1 MIQFFLKGGPIMW
14 PILALS
20 VITLA
25 VIFERLLFLIEISRN
40 RKRKLVTK
48 FLELVGH
55 GRYEEALAI
64 AEKNKDYVL
73 KVLQEGLK
81 HKDGALEDALLEAAS
96 EQLERF
102 NKGLVVLDT
111 AVTLGPLLGLLGTV
125 TGMMHAFS
133 IVGSGE
139 IAGKQAA
146 ITGGVAESLIAVSFG
161 LAVAIVAIIPLNFFN
176 ARMDRAR
183 RRIEEASTRLVLLL
197 RGQEEAEGTAS
208 RPTIG
213 NPSSLEGISN
223 SKIQSSSSV
232 LP

>member
-1 MIQFFLKGGPIMW
+1 MW

-25 VIFERLLFLIEISRN
+25 VIFERLLFLIEIARN

-48 FLELVGH
+48 FLELVGQ
-55 GRYEEALAI
+55 GRYEEALTI
-64 AEKNKDYVL
+64 AEKSKDYVL

-81 HKDGALEDALLEAAS
+81 HKDGALEDALLDAAS

-161 LAVAIVAIIPLNFFN
+161 LAVAIVAIIPLNFFS

-197 RGQEEAEGTAS
+197 KGQIEAEGTAS
-208 RPTIG
+208 RHTIG
-213 NPSSLEGISN
+213 NPSSLEGMSN

>member
-48 FLELVGH
+48 FLELVGQ

-161 LAVAIVAIIPLNFFN
+161 LAVAIVAIIPLNFFS

-197 RGQEEAEGTAS
+197 RGQMELEGTTS
-208 RPTIG
+208 RPTSG
-213 NPSSLEGISN
+213 TPSSLEVMSN

>member
-1 MIQFFLKGGPIMW
+1 MW

-25 VIFERLLFLIEISRN
+25 VIFERLLFLVEITRN
-40 RKRKLVTK
+40 RKRKWVTQ
-48 FLELVGH
+48 FLELVGQE
-55 GRYEEALAI
+55 RYEEALAL
-64 AEKNKDYVL
+64 ARKSKDYVL
-73 KVLQEGLK
+73 KVLEEGLK
-81 HKDGALEDALLEAAS
+81 HREGSLEDALLEAAS
-96 EQLERF
+96 SQLERF

-133 IVGSGE
+133 IVGGGE

-176 ARMDRAR
+176 ARMERAR

-197 RGQEEAEGTAS
+197 KKEKEDQELPSRTVMGNASLIEGNS
-208 RPTIG
+208 KG
-213 NPSSLEGISN
+213 SSN
-223 SKIQSSSSV
+223 SPV

>member
-25 VIFERLLFLIEISRN
+25 VIFERILFLVEITRN
-40 RKRKLVTK
+40 RKRKWVTQ
-48 FLELVGH
+48 FLELVGQE
-55 GRYEEALAI
+55 RYEEALAI
-64 AEKNKDYVL
+64 AGKSKDYVL
-73 KVLQEGLK
+73 KVLEEGLK
-81 HKDGALEDALLEAAS
+81 HREGSLEDALLEAAS
-96 EQLERF
+96 SQLERF

-176 ARMDRAR
+176 ARMERAR

-197 RGQEEAEGTAS
+197 KKEKENHELPSRTVMGNASLIEG
-208 RPTIG
+208 
-213 NPSSLEGISN
+213 N
-223 SKIQSSSSV
+223 SKGTSSSPV

>member
-20 VITLA
+20 VVTLA
-25 VIFERLLFLIEISRN
+25 VIFERLLFLFEISRT
-40 RKRKLVTK
+40 RKRKLVTQ
-48 FLELVGH
+48 FLELVGQS
-55 GRYEEALAI
+55 RYDEALAI
-64 AEKNKDYVL
+64 SEKSKDYVL
-73 KVLQEGLK
+73 KVLGEGLK
-81 HKDGALEDALLEAAS
+81 HREGSLEDALLEAAS
-96 EQLERF
+96 SQLERF

-197 RGQEEAEGTAS
+197 KGEKEEEIVARGPINNTHYMEG
-208 RPTIG
+208 
-213 NPSSLEGISN
+213 N
-223 SKIQSSSSV
+223 SKASSSPSIYS
-232 LP
+232 

>member
-1 MIQFFLKGGPIMW
+1 MW

-48 FLELVGH
+48 FLELVGQ

-161 LAVAIVAIIPLNFFN
+161 LAVAIVAIIPLNFFS

-197 RGQEEAEGTAS
+197 RGQMELEGTTS
-208 RPTIG
+208 RPTSG
-213 NPSSLEGISN
+213 TPSSLEVMSN

>member
-1 MIQFFLKGGPIMW
+1 MW